1 MIPKIL
7 GLVLVLAIT
16 WIWMNRGFFNSM
28 IHMVCTIAAGAIAF
42 AVWEPIAHILL
53 GMTPEKGFLTFLAY
67 IAWGVALLVPF
78 AVSLVA
84 LRGLTDLIVKAKIQ
98 TMGVVDYIGGGVC
111 GAVSATITVG
121 ILFIG
126 YGFMPGAGGV
136 RPLSYSESSNGI
148 GSLQRTGGLWIPA
161 ERLTAGIYGQLSKT
175 SLSTAEP
182 LAEWYPDLDLT
193 GYAINISVADGK
205 ARPSIDPED
214 VGILKTYF
222 IGDEDGS
229 TRMPELLVADENP
242 GAFVQPYT
250 DIDGEPVQS
259 GRLFGAV
266 VEFSEGAKET
276 NGQVI
281 IGNGQAALIM
291 RNFEGTKS
299 AHPVA
304 LISQARSSDADL
316 YGRFRYDGEDLFIA
330 SVGGASKATMG
341 FEFVVPAGYAPI
353 ALTIKNTRFVLDDEE
368 PQSYPNPTARFAALN
383 SGGLVGGSKVAN
395 LDTSDAE
402 TYVSDGPRQRGK
414 TAVNASKSLG
424 FSFEKRQKGGLD
436 VNENNQILRGKQ
448 KFLPDDLDARGIS
461 KNVVIKEFAVTPD
474 VVIVKVDVSPQSKA
488 SLLGR
493 AAQAVDRVLPPQL
506 IDTDGRAYQAVGY
519 IYKDNKF
526 VEISY
531 NPAQSIRGLAQVPT
545 ISSSRSDQ
553 ELTLIFRVSKGVEI
567 KTFAIGSKAIL
578 EISPPML
585 AK

>member
-7 GLVLVLAIT
+7 GLVLLLAIT

-28 IHMVCTIAAGAIAF
+28 IHMVCTLAAGAIAF
-42 AVWEPIAHILL
+42 AVWEPLAHLL
-53 GMTPEKGFLTFLAY
+53 IGLTPNKGFLTFLAY

-84 LRGLTDLIVKAKIQ
+84 LRGLTDLIVKAKVQ
-98 TMGVVDYIGGGVC
+98 PMGVVDYIGGGVC

-136 RPLSYSESSNGI
+136 GAIAYSENSNGI
-148 GSLQRTGGLWIPA
+148 GSLKRAGGLWIPA
-161 ERLTAGIYGQLSKT
+161 ERLTAGLYGQLSKT

-193 GYAINISVADGK
+193 GYAINISVDEGK
-205 ARPSIDPED
+205 ARPSINPED
-214 VGILKTYF
+214 VSVLKTYF

-229 TRMPELLVADENP
+229 SRMPDLLITEISPEARVH
-242 GAFVQPYT
+242 PYT

-281 IGNGQAALIM
+281 LGNGQAALIM
-291 RNFEGTKS
+291 RGFDGTKI

-304 LISQARSSDADL
+304 LVSQARSSDADL
-316 YGRFRYDGEDLFIA
+316 YGWFRYDGEDLFIA

-341 FEFVVPAGYAPI
+341 FEFVVPTGYEPI
-353 ALTIKNTRFVLDDEE
+353 ALTIKNTRFMLDEE
-368 PQSYPNPTARFAALN
+368 PQAYPSPAVRFAALN
-383 SGGLVGGSKVAN
+383 SGGLVGGTKVAN

-402 TYVSDGPRQRGK
+402 TFVSDAPRQRGK
-414 TAVNASKSLG
+414 TAINASKSLG

-436 VNENNQILRGKQ
+436 VNDKNQILRGKQ

-461 KNVVIKEFAVTPD
+461 KNVVIKEFATTPD

-493 AAQAVDRVLPPQL
+493 AAQAVDRILPPQL
-506 IDTDGRAYQAVGY
+506 IDTDGRAYPAVGY
-519 IYKDNKF
+519 IYKDNKI

-531 NPAQSIRGLAQVPT
+531 NPSQSIRGLAQIPT

-578 EISPPML
+578 DISPPML
-585 AK
+585 LD